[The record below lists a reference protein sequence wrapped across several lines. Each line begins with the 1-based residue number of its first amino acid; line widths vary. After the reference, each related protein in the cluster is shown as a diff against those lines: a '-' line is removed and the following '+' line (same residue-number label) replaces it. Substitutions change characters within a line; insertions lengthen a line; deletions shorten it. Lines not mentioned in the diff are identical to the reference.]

1 MEGSRGNVRLCFCIS
16 ALLEQNINNGEMLK
30 FGDKVRK
37 KVKMLY
43 FLAITRTSA
52 VLVFWT
58 HGSI

>member
-43 FLAITRTSA
+43 FLAMN
-52 VLVFWT
+52 
-58 HGSI
+58 